1 LEQELDRARQQGLYI
16 GGGVD
21 TSQLGFGGAT
31 NSGIRLPK
39 YFITVSSAVSL
50 PHGGLSTRNHISL
63 TLQ

>member
-31 NSGIRLPK
+31 NSGICLPK
-39 YFITVSSAVSL
+39 YFITVCSAVSL
-50 PHGGLSTRNHISL
+50 PHGGLSS
-63 TLQ
+63 